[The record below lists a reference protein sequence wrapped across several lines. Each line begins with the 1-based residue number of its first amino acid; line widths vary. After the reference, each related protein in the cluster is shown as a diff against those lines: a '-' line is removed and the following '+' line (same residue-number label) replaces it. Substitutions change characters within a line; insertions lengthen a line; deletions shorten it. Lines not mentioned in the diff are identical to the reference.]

1 MIHLDNRTYSVC
13 LRERGAADEDA
24 ARVTLALSLEE
35 APTWLPT
42 EGRRTVLATAHDKP
56 LPVAERDGVVLPAL
70 GWAVLGA

>member
-1 MIHLDNRTYSVC
+1 MAPET
-13 LRERGAADEDA
+13 EP
-24 ARVTLALSLEE
+24 RVIPIGPAIAPTE